1 MYFSPRQAIRSAA
14 VSYFNDFCRTN
25 YYTIYRTDLRQIF
38 RVGRTVAVDDQ
49 CEKKLIFRSLKGRC
63 CDNQFLLVLSTQFG
77 SGNSRQKA
85 LA

>member
-1 MYFSPRQAIRSAA
+1 MYFSPRQAISSAA

-49 CEKKLIFRSLKGRC
+49 CEKKINFSIPQGTLP
-63 CDNQFLLVLSTQFG
+63 
-77 SGNSRQKA
+77 
-85 LA
+85 